1 MHFPHIRW
9 PRRLY
14 TIFIIP
20 TQACAP
26 RHICSNFNA
35 IFFFFVFFN
44 CIVLMGK
51 SIFCHY
57 GHSKKEKKTR
67 TAHWLQKNLYAK
79 IFELTTTG
87 DNGQL
92 FLLSMVSTTTA
103 TTTNIIIII
112 IKKKKRKAGK
122 NALANKNIFMHVTC
136 FCHVFSMQLC
146 SCFYVFSYPGI
157 YLMARQ
163 KD

>member
-57 GHSKKEKKTR
+57 GHSKKKTR

-112 IKKKKRKAGK
+112 KKKKEKREK
-122 NALANKNIFMHVTC
+122 MHWQTKTYLC
-136 FCHVFSMQLC
+136 MLHVFAMFFQC
-146 SCFYVFSYPGI
+146 NFVAVFMFFHI
-157 YLMARQ
+157 LEFI
-163 KD
+163 

>member
-57 GHSKKEKKTR
+57 GHSKKNKDCALVTKKFVCENI
-67 TAHWLQKNLYAK
+67 WIN
-79 IFELTTTG
+79 
-87 DNGQL
+87 DNWRQWPTL
-92 FLLSMVSTTTA
+92 FVVDGVDNNS
-103 TTTNIIIII
+103 NYNQYNNNNN
-112 IKKKKRKAGK
+112 KKKKRKAGK